1 MYKDPEIKMRQQD
14 FLVVLVCDG
23 YERIPDSFKQ
33 YATKHK
39 FFDEDVLKQQGFLT
53 EERHGV
59 LRMKTMQELME
70 KNVKEEDIPK
80 NILHLF

>member
-1 MYKDPEIKMRQQD
+1 
-14 FLVVLVCDG
+14 
-23 YERIPDSFKQ
+23 
-33 YATKHK
+33 
-39 FFDEDVLKQQGFLT
+39 LKQQGFLT

-59 LRMKTMQELME
+59 WRMKTMQELMD